1 MLISEACPSEFL
13 KAADLRGKQV
23 RAVIDRVEL
32 REVGDDHKPV
42 LFFAGKDKGV
52 VLNKTNA
59 NNIGLA
65 YGDDT
70 GAWSGQPVILYEA
83 IVDFQGRSVKAIRI
97 RVPSAKERVVVARP
111 PRPAAPAAT
120 HESESPADGMDDEIP
135 F

>member
-1 MLISEACPSEFL
+1 MLISDAFPSEYL
-13 KAADLRGKQV
+13 KAADLRGKQARV
-23 RAVIDRVEL
+23 VIDRVEL

-42 LFFAGKDKGV
+42 LFFRGKDKGV

-70 GAWSGQPVILYEA
+70 DEWTSKDVILYEA
-83 IVDFQGRSVKAIRI
+83 MVDFQGRSVKAIRI
-97 RVPSAKERVVVARP
+97 RVPSAKERNTVPSRSLRQAVP
-111 PRPAAPAAT
+111 PLR
-120 HESESPADGMDDEIP
+120 ESENPDDGMEDEIP